1 MKRNKILASLLALS
15 LCIGLAVPAFAA
27 GDTKV
32 NGNEH
37 EITISTIT
45 VMPTIEVYVGTPP
58 TLIVNP
64 YKMSYSN
71 PSYNITNDTSSLM
84 SVPTVII
91 SKSTIGMTV
100 TAKPTGTVAGNVKL
114 ATSSNEVSNAT
125 SPSVFMFL
133 NLISLTSS
141 NVDTT
146 TTPGSTTILTSGAN
160 APTWATTTAA
170 DQTTAVVT
178 AAGDNAATLD
188 LAAGDSSNPQYAGFK
203 IIGESGGTAWATGDS
218 VTVKVVLTFTPKLG
232 TGTAT

>member
-1 MKRNKILASLLALS
+1 MKKKLLASVLALS
-15 LCIGLAVPAFAA
+15 LTLGLTVPAFAE

-45 VMPTIEVYVGTPP
+45 VMPTIEVYVGTAP

-64 YKMSYSN
+64 YKMEYTN
-71 PSYNITNDTSSLM
+71 AALGITNDKSSLM

-91 SKSTIGMTV
+91 SRSTIGMTV

-114 ATSSNEVSNAT
+114 ATNASEVSSAT
-125 SPSVFMFL
+125 NPSVFMFL
-133 NLISLTSS
+133 NLKSLTAS

-146 TTPGSTTILTSGAN
+146 TTPGTTTILTSGAN
-160 APTWATTTAA
+160 APTWATTTAT

-178 AAGDNAATLD
+178 AAGDNAATVD

-203 IIGESGGTAWATGDS
+203 IIGESGGTAWATGDN

-232 TGTAT
+232 TGTAS